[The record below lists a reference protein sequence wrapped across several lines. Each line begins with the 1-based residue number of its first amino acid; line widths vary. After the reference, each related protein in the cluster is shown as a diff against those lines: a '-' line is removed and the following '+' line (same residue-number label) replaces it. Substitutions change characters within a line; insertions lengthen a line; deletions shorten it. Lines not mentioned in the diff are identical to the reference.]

1 MQAKLQAEV
10 DGFKDA
16 EQSGPSVKRE
26 LRSPSPIV
34 GEHSGEVVDLTF
46 D

>member
-1 MQAKLQAEV
+1 M
-10 DGFKDA
+10 A

-34 GEHSGEVVDLTF
+34 VGRASGEVIDLSLE